1 MASDNT
7 QQQPIQDVSRDYLRA
22 YRDRIL
28 FHLSLAGMVLLL
40 PLGLLNLYRYNLPA
54 GICIFLIL
62 AIVSIDAY
70 HLRKGKQPPIPPSI
84 IIIPVLVGISFGIE
98 RLDFI
103 AAMWLYPVMILFFFI
118 LPRFTA
124 NMINVLASITITVLA
139 YLHDL
144 TVEVMLWFF
153 STTMLTIIFIN
164 LILNVLD
171 TMFEK
176 LHKAALADDLTGAYN
191 RRHMNARLI
200 AAQEYAKRYQTS
212 SSVLLLDV
220 DNFKAIN
227 DKYGHSTGDQVLKQ
241 MVDILRA
248 SLRKV
253 DSIFRVGGDEFL
265 MLLPE
270 TGHIQAMN
278 VAEKLCGILANVRII
293 DNQTITTSIGV
304 GEIKPDEDIEALLR
318 RCDVALYQAKRN
330 GRNQAYLS
338 D

>member
-1 MASDNT
+1 MMASDNT

-62 AIVSIDAY
+62 AIISIDAY
-70 HLRKGKQPPIPPSI
+70 HLRKVKQPPIPPSI

-124 NMINVLASITITVLA
+124 NIINVLASITISVLA
-139 YLHDL
+139 YHDDL
-144 TVEVMLWFF
+144 TVEVTLWVF

-171 TMFEK
+171 TMYEK

-191 RRHMNARLI
+191 RRHMNALLI
-200 AAQEYAKRYQTS
+200 AAQEYAKRYQSS
-212 SSVLLLDV
+212 SSVL
-220 DNFKAIN
+220 
-227 DKYGHSTGDQVLKQ
+227 Q
-241 MVDILRA
+241 
-248 SLRKV
+248 
-253 DSIFRVGGDEFL
+253 
-265 MLLPE
+265 
-270 TGHIQAMN
+270 
-278 VAEKLCGILANVRII
+278 
-293 DNQTITTSIGV
+293 
-304 GEIKPDEDIEALLR
+304 
-318 RCDVALYQAKRN
+318 
-330 GRNQAYLS
+330 
-338 D
+338 